1 MPAGPTH
8 LTLVTGK
15 GDSMIPTAST
25 EKVVLVNT
33 GTHSFESD
41 GIYLV
46 NLGHDQQIKHLQYQ
60 YGGRLFV
67 ISNNRAIQPFEFTE

>member
-1 MPAGPTH
+1 M
-8 LTLVTGK
+8 LVTGK

-25 EKVVLVNT
+25 GKVVLVNT

-60 YGGRLFV
+60 YGGDFLLSAISVLYNRLSSRSKGSGV
-67 ISNNRAIQPFEFTE
+67 SN